1 MINYAAKTRKAY
13 LINNFDKILNS
24 LNTLHSTVETMTLF
38 VNDQALTLPDDLN
51 IRIELNFPTFESDVI
66 PASIIYHFDF

>member
-1 MINYAAKTRKAY
+1 MI
-13 LINNFDKILNS
+13 
-24 LNTLHSTVETMTLF
+24 EMF

-66 PASIIYHFDF
+66 PASIIYHFDLQQPYRSNGEIL

>member
-1 MINYAAKTRKAY
+1 MI
-13 LINNFDKILNS
+13 
-24 LNTLHSTVETMTLF
+24 EMF

-66 PASIIYHFDF
+66 PASIISEMNQF